1 MFTCVYRI
9 LSWIFENLGVEN
21 YVLIVGRCCMKQ
33 GRAGQG
39 TTGADRMQAGRELL
53 EALQSELTAVPVTPL
68 QMVSPEPLQAI
79 PETTLHIELQSN
91 AEAPQVSF

>member
-1 MFTCVYRI
+1 
-9 LSWIFENLGVEN
+9 
-21 YVLIVGRCCMKQ
+21 MKQ